1 MCLTTWCLNA
11 TGNLSLALVGHGE
24 FFILSYRF
32 IYVLNVSTLRF
43 LYDFVSFD
51 GTAHN

>member
-1 MCLTTWCLNA
+1 MYLTTWWLNA
-11 TGNLSLALVGHGE
+11 TGNLSLALVEHGE
-24 FFILSYRF
+24 FFIFSYRF
-32 IYVLNVSTLRF
+32 IWVLDVPTLRF